1 MKHWNW
7 RGFLMVFLIT
17 LAGTGIMWG
26 CDSGEKV
33 VEEVTGSRA
42 VKQYHK
48 SKEKIGKIADQHA
61 EKYSRIPGDDQKAD
75 D

>member
-1 MKHWNW
+1 
-7 RGFLMVFLIT
+7 MVLLIT
-17 LAGTGIMWG
+17 LAGTGIIWG

-48 SKEKIGKIADQHA
+48 SKEKIGKIAEQQA
-61 EKYSRIPGDDQKAD
+61 EKYNRILGDVQEAD